1 MKLTVASFQDVFFDV
16 LIGKYIVARIY
27 PTNRDRNSYRLDSTA
42 NPQYFTSFTV
52 QGFRSVVRQ
61 TDLTFTSFEDKVYSV
76 FISQVNDV
84 SLIAEIR
91 PAHPGKN
98 RYKLKRVS
106 SHNEITSEP
115 FTLKGFTQ
123 TVQLFNLATNQ

>member
-1 MKLTVASFQDVFFDV
+1 MKLTVAGFQDVFFDV
-16 LIGKYIVARIY
+16 PIAEDIVARIY

-42 NPQYFTSFTV
+42 NPQHFTSFTV
-52 QGFRSVVRQ
+52 QGFKSLVRQ
-61 TDLTFTSFEDKVYSV
+61 TGLTFTSFEDKVYSAV
-76 FISQVNDV
+76 IFQLDDI

-106 SHNEITSEP
+106 SHNEITSKP

>member
-1 MKLTVASFQDVFFDV
+1 MKLTVASFQNDFYDVPIAED
-16 LIGKYIVARIY
+16 IVARIY

-42 NPQYFTSFTV
+42 NLQYFTSFTV

-61 TDLTFTSFEDKVYSV
+61 TDLTFTSFEDKVYNV
-76 FISQVNDV
+76 LISQVNDV

-123 TVQLFNLATNQ
+123 IVQLFNLATNQ